1 MDQAHLLASHIAH
14 ETHCRLQEWMGGDG
28 CKIDDFYSDSNSNI
42 KSFSKI
48 SKEASPER
56 LVWMCERIE
65 KKSEHWPSTKLH
77 RWIGHIHGCALALG
91 IFTFNDLKDIVS
103 NAKTHFPEKMD
114 SDLFDHLD
122 ERNPFRLDIG
132 GES

>member
-1 MDQAHLLASHIAH
+1 
-14 ETHCRLQEWMGGDG
+14 MGGDG
-28 CKIDDFYSDSNSNI
+28 YLADNFIDHFHSDSNI
-42 KSFSKI
+42 KSFFEI

-65 KKSEHWPSTKLH
+65 KKSERWPSTKLH

-103 NAKTHFPEKMD
+103 EAKKHFPEEVD
-114 SDLFDHLD
+114 DDLFDHLD
-122 ERNPFRLDIG
+122 ESNPFRMDIG

>member
-14 ETHCRLQEWMGGDG
+14 ETYCRLQEWLGA
-28 CKIDDFYSDSNSNI
+28 DDECLHSDSH
-42 KSFSKI
+42 FSMI
-48 SKEASPER
+48 AKEAHPNR
-56 LVWMCERIE
+56 LIWMCERIE

-91 IFTFNDLKDIVS
+91 IFSFEDLKDIVS
-103 NAKTHFPEKMD
+103 NAKDHFSEGVD
-114 SDLFDHLD
+114 GDLFDHLD
-122 ERNPFRLDIG
+122 ESNPFRMDIG

>member
-14 ETHCRLQEWMGGDG
+14 ETLSRLEVW
-28 CKIDDFYSDSNSNI
+28 IDKEIACVRSVH
-42 KSFSKI
+42 FSRI
-48 SKEASPER
+48 AKESQPER

-65 KKSEHWPSTKLH
+65 KKSERWPSTKLH

-103 NAKTHFPEKMD
+103 EAKKHFPRSE
-114 SDLFDHLD
+114 
-122 ERNPFRLDIG
+122 
-132 GES
+132 

>member
-14 ETHCRLQEWMGGDG
+14 ETLSRLQDWLKRDA
-28 CKIDDFYSDSNSNI
+28 DDEYFYSDSH
-42 KSFSKI
+42 FSRI
-48 SKEASPER
+48 AKESHPER

-65 KKSEHWPSTKLH
+65 KKSERWPSTKLH

-91 IFTFNDLKDIVS
+91 IFDFKDLKDIVS
-103 NAKTHFPEKMD
+103 DAKNHFPEEMD
-114 SDLFDHLD
+114 GELFDHLD
-122 ERNPFRLDIG
+122 ESNPFRLDIG

>member
-14 ETHCRLQEWMGGDG
+14 ETLSRLQDW
-28 CKIDDFYSDSNSNI
+28 IDKEVACVRSVH
-42 KSFSKI
+42 FSR
-48 SKEASPER
+48 SAKESQPER

-65 KKSEHWPSTKLH
+65 KKSERWPSTKLH

-91 IFTFNDLKDIVS
+91 VFTFDDLKDIVS
-103 NAKTHFPEKMD
+103 EAKKHFPEEVD
-114 SDLFDHLD
+114 GDLFDHLD
-122 ERNPFRLDIG
+122 ESNPFRMDIG

>member
-1 MDQAHLLASHIAH
+1 MDQAHLLARHIAH
-14 ETHCRLQEWMGGDG
+14 ETLSRLQGWMDLDHDYKEIVGIG
-28 CKIDDFYSDSNSNI
+28 NI
-42 KSFSKI
+42 HFSRLA
-48 SKEASPER
+48 KESQPER

-65 KKSEHWPSTKLH
+65 KKSERWPSTKLH

-103 NAKTHFPEKMD
+103 EAKKHFPEEVD
-114 SDLFDHLD
+114 DDRFDHLD
-122 ERNPFRLDIG
+122 ESNPFRMDIG